1 MRDWKTKGQ
10 KKFWNNGETEFLRLP
25 WSGRPSMTSD
35 EIVTE
40 VKGNLHNACVTGK
53 ANTRK
58 TVIEIGNGALIS
70 RCPEN

>member
-1 MRDWKTKGQ
+1 
-10 KKFWNNGETEFLRLP
+10 
-25 WSGRPSMTSD
+25 MTSD

-58 TVIEIGNGALIS
+58 TVIEIAHQKMITK
-70 RCPEN
+70 

>member
-1 MRDWKTKGQ
+1 
-10 KKFWNNGETEFLRLP
+10 
-25 WSGRPSMTSD
+25 MTGD

-70 RCPEN
+70 RCPEKLAKNDGKSTLTKK